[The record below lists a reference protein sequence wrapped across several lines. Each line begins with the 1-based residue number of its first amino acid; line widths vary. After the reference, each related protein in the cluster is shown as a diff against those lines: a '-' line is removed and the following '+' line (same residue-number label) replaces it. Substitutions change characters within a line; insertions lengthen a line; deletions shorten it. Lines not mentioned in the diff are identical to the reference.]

1 MRRGSKQVEVS
12 VVRGLD
18 DLMQVWT
25 VRSLVFMDEQ
35 NCPYAEEF
43 DGNDLAGATHLLARL
58 DGEPVG
64 VLRMRWFAD
73 FAKIERIAVRVNQR
87 SGDAA
92 AALVETA
99 LSMAARK
106 GYRKA
111 LGHIQARLIKYWE
124 RRAGVAQRPGRPRFR
139 FSDYDYV
146 EVERELEPPADAI
159 GAHTPALVLLRP
171 EGDWDRP
178 GILDRS
184 AQRRG
189 AAQAQ

>member
-1 MRRGSKQVEVS
+1 MTRRSRRVEVS
-12 VVRGLD
+12 VVRSLD
-18 DLMQVWT
+18 ELMQVWT
-25 VRSLVFMDEQ
+25 VRSLVFIDEQ

-43 DGNDLAGATHLLARL
+43 DGNDLAGATHLLARI

-64 VLRMRWFAD
+64 VLRIRWFAD
-73 FAKIERIAVRVNQR
+73 FAKIERIAVRSTQR

-92 AALVETA
+92 SALVETA

-111 LGHIQARLIKYWE
+111 LGHIQARLLKYWQ
-124 RRAGVAQRPGRPRFR
+124 RRAGVSQRPGRPRFS

-146 EVERELEPPADAI
+146 EVERALTPPANAI
-159 GAHTPALVLLRP
+159 GPHSPALVLLRP
-171 EGDWDRP
+171 EGDWDKP
-178 GILDRS
+178 GVLDRS

-189 AAQAQ
+189 AAPGQ